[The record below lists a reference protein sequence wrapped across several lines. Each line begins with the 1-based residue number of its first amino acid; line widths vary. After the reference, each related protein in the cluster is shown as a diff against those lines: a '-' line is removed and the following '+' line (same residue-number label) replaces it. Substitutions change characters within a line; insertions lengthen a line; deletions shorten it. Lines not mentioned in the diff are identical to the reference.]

1 MRKMGELGLREPGE
15 GTEERDKRTEVR
27 AEERAE
33 ARGDGRTER
42 AGFSGNEQERAGLS
56 GNERERAGISGNKR
70 GDGRTGKREPIPVK
84 NRDIPMLS
92 RVLYVMQ
99 AVSSTE
105 QKRMR
110 LQDRLWNMTQHIT
123 GLPGGGGEPKGLD
136 ATFAAIG
143 ETEEAYGQEC
153 AEWMAELKQAED
165 ILNGIPSETMRVF
178 VTMRYLLDMSRKEIM
193 GQLNLKRW
201 RYEEMCQA
209 IEQAEDMGSVV
220 WKERY
225 ILQKD

>member
-1 MRKMGELGLREPGE
+1 MRKMGE
-15 GTEERDKRTEVR
+15 GTEERDERTEVR
-27 AEERAE
+27 TEERAE
-33 ARGDGRTER
+33 ARRDGRTETGGEGR
-42 AGFSGNEQERAGLS
+42 
-56 GNERERAGISGNKR
+56 
-70 GDGRTGKREPIPVK
+70 GRTGTREPIPVR

-92 RVLYVMQ
+92 RVLYIMQ

-105 QKRMR
+105 QKRMW
-110 LQDRLWNMTQHIT
+110 LQDRLWNMTQRIT
-123 GLPGGGGEPKGLD
+123 GMPGGGGEPKGLD
-136 ATFAAIG
+136 APFAAIG

-153 AEWMAELKQAED
+153 AEWMAELKRAED

-193 GQLNLKRW
+193 GRLNLKRW

-209 IEQAEDMGSVV
+209 IEQAEDMQSVV